1 MALDSLS
8 NSLERSLALNGQ
20 NQGVAVTQVRSD
32 PSTNSALWSATTQYF
47 VGDWVVDPADGQMY
61 CYNGELVVV
70 APGPPPVTQI
80 KTSVLGGTSPYN
92 GGAGW
97 LKAGPTGVN
106 LYESLQPTFTNPLPA
121 GGAWAGGAAN
131 VITVP
136 AAVSAVGSEWLVTVQ
151 GTITYAAPQVATD
164 IQTLTLTATGT
175 GAVSASWTLGP
186 TVGEAATNFSFSVAV
201 QTGTNA
207 PPLVAQ
213 TITLTGAAA
222 AGAAAGTLSNLRL
235 TAVRLF

>member
-1 MALDSLS
+1 MALESLS

-20 NQGVAVTQVRSD
+20 RQGCAATQVRSD
-32 PSTNSALWSATTQYF
+32 PADNSAVWSPNAQYF
-47 VGDWVVDPADGQMY
+47 LGDWVVDPDDGQMY
-61 CYNGELVVV
+61 CFNGILVPF
-70 APGPPPVTQI
+70 AGPPPYTEIQS
-80 KTSVLGGTSPYN
+80 SVLGGTSPYN

-106 LYESLQPTFTNPLPA
+106 QYETLLPTFTNPLPA
-121 GGAWAGGAAN
+121 GGAWVGAANN

-151 GTITYAAPQVATD
+151 GTITYAGNQTAAD

-175 GAVSASWTLGP
+175 GAVSKAWTLAP
-186 TVGEAATNFSFSVAV
+186 TVGVLATDFSFSCAV

-213 TITLTGAAA
+213 TITLTGAAT
-222 AGAAAGTLSNLRL
+222 AGAAAGTISNLRV
-235 TAVRLF
+235 TAVRLS